1 MDAVNTRIVMVAGNG
16 RWSEGFDSVDSL
28 RSIPEGFS
36 GVIWTNR
43 IDRIG
48 AVLKLGT

>member
-1 MDAVNTRIVMVAGNG
+1 VLVSGDGH
-16 RWSEGFDSVDSL
+16 WSEGFDSRDSL

-48 AVLKLGT
+48 PAMKR